1 MTRPEVSLVE
11 VGPRDGLQNEKTP
24 IPTGAKVR
32 FIEALAAAG
41 HRRIE
46 AAAFV
51 SPKAV
56 PQLADATAVMMG
68 LSRAD
73 GVVYSALVPNEKGY
87 EAARAADVEE
97 IAVFTAASD
106 TFNLR
111 NTHATVDAS
120 FERFAPVL
128 VQAARDGIRVRGY
141 VSTAVV
147 CPFEGPISP
156 ERAADVAER
165 LLDLGC
171 FEVSLGDTIG
181 KAVPPDVVR
190 LLDACRARGM
200 IDRVA
205 GHFHDTWGFGVANV
219 MAAFEAGVRVFDA
232 SAGGLGGCPYAP
244 GAGGNVATEDLVALF
259 DALGVRT
266 GVDLGAVVSAAEALE
281 THIGRSVGGRAAA
294 AWKAACRRDGG

>member
-1 MTRPEVSLVE
+1 MTGSEVTLVE

-51 SPKAV
+51 SPKAI

-68 LSRAD
+68 LSRKD
-73 GVVYSALVPNEKGY
+73 GVSYGALVPNEKGY
-87 EAARAADVEE
+87 EAAKAAGVDEVA
-97 IAVFTAASD
+97 IFTAASD
-106 TFNLR
+106 TFNLK

-120 FERFAPVL
+120 FERFAPVAAA
-128 VQAARDGIRVRGY
+128 AARDGIRLRGY
-141 VSTAVV
+141 VSTAIV
-147 CPFEGPISP
+147 CPFEGPVDP
-156 ERAADVAER
+156 QRAAAVAER

-181 KAVPPDVVR
+181 RAVPPDVKR
-190 LLDACRARGM
+190 LIDACRARGI

-219 MAAFEAGVRVFDA
+219 MAAFDGGVRVFDA

-244 GAGGNVATEDLVALF
+244 GAGGNVATEDVVALF

-266 GVDLGAVVSAAEALE
+266 GVDLGAVVAAAEALE
-281 THIGRSVGGRAAA
+281 THLGRTIGGRAASA
-294 AWKAACRRDGG
+294 FKATCRRDGG